1 MTVLFLLL
9 YLLAGVFF
17 GLAAARVN
25 ARVHLLSLGLF
36 CWVLVDVIRTATN
49 L

>member
-9 YLLAGVFF
+9 YLLAGVCF
-17 GLAAARVN
+17 GLAAGRV
-25 ARVHLLSLGLF
+25 AHKYDFLALGLLL
-36 CWVLVDVIRTATN
+36 WVAVDIIKTAAN

>member
-17 GLAAARVN
+17 GLAAGRV
-25 ARVHLLSLGLF
+25 AGKLDFVALGLL
-36 CWVLVDVIRTATN
+36 CWVLVPFIQTLQRV
-49 L
+49 